1 MNMLEIVDLQEQ
13 QDFLEAEEFE
23 ELVDMPLV
31 RQPAVRDRRVTHL
44 HTVGDAEFKKQFR
57 FTKEA
62 VIVLTEMLG
71 DQLFQPT
78 QRGRPLTVLQ
88 QVLVALNHYAG
99 GAFQRTSALCGGVS
113 QPTVSRVVKRV
124 SQAICE
130 HKRHHLKMPTEAQL
144 LRTAGN
150 MNERF
155 KLPRFGYAVD
165 GMMARFDSEP
175 RGIPVVPERP
185 LHPQDFFCRKGFH
198 AINCQVICNDEF
210 LILDLDLDWPGV
222 THDARVWA
230 YSTVR
235 QYLETVPGYY
245 LIAGDSAY
253 PISPILMKPY
263 SNRQCCGT
271 YLV

>member
-1 MNMLEIVDLQEQ
+1 M
-13 QDFLEAEEFE
+13 
-23 ELVDMPLV
+23 
-31 RQPAVRDRRVTHL
+31 
-44 HTVGDAEFKKQFR
+44 
-57 FTKEA
+57 
-62 VIVLTEMLG
+62 
-71 DQLFQPT
+71 
-78 QRGRPLTVLQ
+78 LQ

-99 GAFQRTSALCGGVS
+99 GAFQRTTAICGGVS

-155 KLPRFGYAVD
+155 KLPRFGYAVE

-185 LHPQDFFCRKGFH
+185 LDPQDFFSRKGFH
-198 AINCQVICNDEF
+198 AINCQVICNDQF

-235 QYLETVPGYY
+235 QNLETVPGYLLPDSWGLSLPDFTDTDETILQQAVLWNILSLNSF
-245 LIAGDSAY
+245 LIVLCSC
-253 PISPILMKPY
+253 P
-263 SNRQCCGT
+263 
-271 YLV
+271 VF